1 MEEDVN
7 NNPKSGGTQEE
18 EIVGEY
24 YEGESMVEPE
34 DDDNQYFHMTPI
46 VIQSSETPRK
56 HRMSG
61 VGSQT
66 NPMRHILS

>member
-7 NNPKSGGTQEE
+7 NVPKSGDTQEE
-18 EIVGEY
+18 ELGGEY
-24 YEGESMVEPE
+24 YEGESIEEPE
-34 DDDNQYFHMTPI
+34 EDDNQYFHMTPI
-46 VIQSSETPRK
+46 VIESSETPRK

-66 NPMRHILS
+66 NPLLHILS